1 MDQEFMK
8 EKPVMPL
15 VISMALPMTFSMLV
29 NALYNIID
37 SYFVAQISEDAMT
50 ALSLVFPLQN
60 LVNAVVIGF
69 AIGMNATMAY
79 YLGARK
85 QQLADKTASL
95 GMLLNMLHG
104 LVLAAICIAV
114 MPAFLGMFTKQVGIV
129 GIGVQYSDVVFLF
142 AVPNAAALCFEK
154 IFQAVGRMKTSMFC
168 MLLGCVTNIVLDPL
182 LIFGIGIFPAM
193 GIRGAALAT
202 GIGQMIPAVVGTVY
216 FFFFKGELHFVPF
229 HFHGATLKQSCFN
242 GSSEMVSNLAN
253 AIITYLFNII
263 LMRIAGENGVAAI
276 TIILYAQFL
285 FNSLYLGFSIGVA
298 PVIGFQYG
306 AKNRD
311 QLKSLYKICNCFVIA
326 SSVVIAFFS
335 WLLSDGIASIFV
347 QDRGET
353 YVMASEGLRI
363 FALSF
368 LFSGFNIFSSSLFT
382 ALSDGKTSA
391 IISFGRTC
399 VFIILSLMILPNI
412 LGLTGVWLAIPVA
425 EFLAVFVSVY
435 YQWTKRK
442 KYGYL

>member
-1 MDQEFMK
+1 MSQS
-8 EKPVMPL
+8 
-15 VISMALPMTFSMLV
+15 ISQKFTPISLLKFALPSMVMMMFMSCYTIVDGIFISRYLGSEALSAANIVYPVFNLLLAVGIMFATGGSAVVSKKLGEGKKEEAMEDFSFLTAV
-29 NALYNIID
+29 GVALSVLLMIATLLFHN
-37 SYFVAQISEDAMT
+37 QISLFLGSSERILDYCNAYLIYLVLFAPACMLQSLYQSFFVT
-50 ALSLVFPLQN
+50 AGKPRL
-60 LVNAVVIGF
+60 
-69 AIGMNATMAY
+69 
-79 YLGARK
+79 
-85 QQLADKTASL
+85 
-95 GMLLNMLHG
+95 G
-104 LVLAAICIAV
+104 LVLTVIAGLANAFFDYFFLAVCGMEIEGAAI
-114 MPAFLGMFTKQVGIV
+114 
-129 GIGVQYSDVVFLF
+129 
-142 AVPNAAALCFEK
+142 
-154 IFQAVGRMKTSMFC
+154 
-168 MLLGCVTNIVLDPL
+168 
-182 LIFGIGIFPAM
+182 
-193 GIRGAALAT
+193 AT

-216 FFFFKGELHFVPF
+216 FFFFKGEF

>member
-1 MDQEFMK
+1 MSQS
-8 EKPVMPL
+8 
-15 VISMALPMTFSMLV
+15 ISQKFTPISLLKFALPSMVMMMFMSCYTIVDGIFISRYLGSEALSAANIVYPVFNLLLAVGIMFATGGSAVVSKKLGEGKKEEAMEDFSFLTAV
-29 NALYNIID
+29 GVALSVLLMIATLLFHN
-37 SYFVAQISEDAMT
+37 QISLFLGSSERILDYCNAYLIYLVLFAPACMLQSLYQSFFVT
-50 ALSLVFPLQN
+50 AGKPRL
-60 LVNAVVIGF
+60 
-69 AIGMNATMAY
+69 
-79 YLGARK
+79 
-85 QQLADKTASL
+85 
-95 GMLLNMLHG
+95 G
-104 LVLAAICIAV
+104 LVLTVIGLANAFFDYFFLAVCGMEIEGAAI
-114 MPAFLGMFTKQVGIV
+114 
-129 GIGVQYSDVVFLF
+129 
-142 AVPNAAALCFEK
+142 
-154 IFQAVGRMKTSMFC
+154 
-168 MLLGCVTNIVLDPL
+168 
-182 LIFGIGIFPAM
+182 
-193 GIRGAALAT
+193 AT

-363 FALSF
+363 FTLSF

>member
-1 MDQEFMK
+1 MSQS
-8 EKPVMPL
+8 
-15 VISMALPMTFSMLV
+15 ISQKFTPISLLKFALPSMVMMMFMSCYTIVDGIFISRYLGSEALSAANIVYPVFNLLLAVGIMFATGGSAVVSKKLGEGKKEEAMEDFSFLTAV
-29 NALYNIID
+29 GVALSVLLMIATLLFHN
-37 SYFVAQISEDAMT
+37 QISLFLGSSERILDYCNAYLIYLVLFAPACMLQSLYQSFFVT
-50 ALSLVFPLQN
+50 AGKPRL
-60 LVNAVVIGF
+60 
-69 AIGMNATMAY
+69 
-79 YLGARK
+79 
-85 QQLADKTASL
+85 
-95 GMLLNMLHG
+95 G
-104 LVLAAICIAV
+104 LVLTVIAGLANAFFDYFFLAVCGMEIEGAAI
-114 MPAFLGMFTKQVGIV
+114 
-129 GIGVQYSDVVFLF
+129 
-142 AVPNAAALCFEK
+142 
-154 IFQAVGRMKTSMFC
+154 
-168 MLLGCVTNIVLDPL
+168 
-182 LIFGIGIFPAM
+182 
-193 GIRGAALAT
+193 AT

-263 LMRIAGENGVAAI
+263 LMRIAGENGAI

-347 QDRGET
+347 PDRGET

>member
-1 MDQEFMK
+1 MSQS
-8 EKPVMPL
+8 
-15 VISMALPMTFSMLV
+15 ISQKFTPISLLKFALPSMVMMMFMSCYTIVDGIFISRYLGSEALSAANIVYPVFNLLLAVGIMFATGGSAVVSKKLGEGKKEEAMEDFSFLTAV
-29 NALYNIID
+29 GVALSVLLMIATLLFHN
-37 SYFVAQISEDAMT
+37 QISLFLGSSECILDYCNAYLIYLVLFAPACMLQSLYQSFFVT
-50 ALSLVFPLQN
+50 AGKPRL
-60 LVNAVVIGF
+60 
-69 AIGMNATMAY
+69 
-79 YLGARK
+79 
-85 QQLADKTASL
+85 
-95 GMLLNMLHG
+95 G
-104 LVLAAICIAV
+104 LVLTVIAGLANAFFDYFFLAVCGMEIEGAAI
-114 MPAFLGMFTKQVGIV
+114 
-129 GIGVQYSDVVFLF
+129 
-142 AVPNAAALCFEK
+142 
-154 IFQAVGRMKTSMFC
+154 
-168 MLLGCVTNIVLDPL
+168 
-182 LIFGIGIFPAM
+182 
-193 GIRGAALAT
+193 AT

-216 FFFFKGELHFVPF
+216 FFKGELHFVPF

>member
-1 MDQEFMK
+1 MSQS
-8 EKPVMPL
+8 
-15 VISMALPMTFSMLV
+15 ISQKFTPITLLKFALPSMVMMMFMSCYTIVDGIFISRYLGSEALSAANIVYPVFNLLLAVGIMFATGGSAVVSKKLGEGKKEEAMEDFSFLTAV
-29 NALYNIID
+29 GVALSVLLMIATLLFHN
-37 SYFVAQISEDAMT
+37 QISLFLGSSERILDYCNAYLIYLVLFAPACMLQSLYQSFFVT
-50 ALSLVFPLQN
+50 AGKPRL
-60 LVNAVVIGF
+60 
-69 AIGMNATMAY
+69 
-79 YLGARK
+79 
-85 QQLADKTASL
+85 
-95 GMLLNMLHG
+95 G
-104 LVLAAICIAV
+104 LVLTVIAGLANAFFDYFFLAVCGMEIEGAAI
-114 MPAFLGMFTKQVGIV
+114 
-129 GIGVQYSDVVFLF
+129 
-142 AVPNAAALCFEK
+142 
-154 IFQAVGRMKTSMFC
+154 
-168 MLLGCVTNIVLDPL
+168 
-182 LIFGIGIFPAM
+182 
-193 GIRGAALAT
+193 AT

-263 LMRIAGENGVAAI
+263 LMRIAGENGVAAV

-347 QDRGET
+347 PDRGET

-368 LFSGFNIFSSSLFT
+368 LF
-382 ALSDGKTSA
+382 
-391 IISFGRTC
+391 RTC

>member
-1 MDQEFMK
+1 MSQS
-8 EKPVMPL
+8 
-15 VISMALPMTFSMLV
+15 ISQKFTPISLLKFALPSMVMMMFMSCYTIVDGIFISRYLGSEALSAANIVYPVFNLLLAVGIMFATGGSAVVSKKLGEGKKEEAMEDFSFLSVLLMIATLLFH
-29 NALYNIID
+29 N
-37 SYFVAQISEDAMT
+37 QISLFLGSSERILDYCNAYLIYLVLFAPACMLQSLYQSFFVT
-50 ALSLVFPLQN
+50 AGKPRL
-60 LVNAVVIGF
+60 
-69 AIGMNATMAY
+69 
-79 YLGARK
+79 
-85 QQLADKTASL
+85 
-95 GMLLNMLHG
+95 G
-104 LVLAAICIAV
+104 LVLTVIAGLANAFFDYFFLAVCGMEIEGAAI
-114 MPAFLGMFTKQVGIV
+114 
-129 GIGVQYSDVVFLF
+129 
-142 AVPNAAALCFEK
+142 
-154 IFQAVGRMKTSMFC
+154 
-168 MLLGCVTNIVLDPL
+168 
-182 LIFGIGIFPAM
+182 
-193 GIRGAALAT
+193 AT

-347 QDRGET
+347 PDRGET